1 VTPDSGLTTDAIL
14 PLLTHSRTPSP
25 PLPAPP
31 PQLFH
36 LPIEEAAKALNIG
49 QTMLK
54 HYCRKFGI
62 PRWPFRKRQ
71 SITILVQSIEQ
82 FSLNRPVNVSARR
95 RPLYYTHT

>member
-1 VTPDSGLTTDAIL
+1 MLKHPWPCVTQAH
-14 PLLTHSRTPSP
+14 THNQHT
-25 PLPAPP
+25 
-31 PQLFH
+31 QLFH

-71 SITILVQSIEQ
+71 SITQLIGSIEE
-82 FSLNRPVNVSARR
+82 FSRNRPVNVSGCMFVCRA
-95 RPLYYTHT
+95 LCMMGA